1 MRTSHGESTRR
12 TFLGG
17 ACVGAALFSIG
28 CRTTSRDAPKT
39 ENPAVPR
46 EPDVTGASGGAE
58 ALDEALERLAS
69 RGPAYQGGLANHA
82 PMVAEVLVTLGR
94 PDAVAPWVDTYAPR
108 LEAWPRSAGRIAKG
122 AWIDAL
128 GKSEHAADWRA
139 FFEEELAG
147 ASYREVLARW
157 LPRLGA
163 GISGSAAHGIIRVSH
178 VVRALAARETAP
190 RRRELAAAL
199 AYWASTF
206 LRLPDAPGESSNLGV
221 QQAIDQL
228 EMVLPEHRGQGS
240 IVDRLAPLREMPSF
254 AKAADLV
261 DLRPEPAVV
270 LSDVTR
276 AFARVYC
283 ANAEQRDGRIAR
295 IHTVTGASALRP
307 LLPHLPGAL
316 QRSLLRS
323 IWQLDAA
330 VYVTH
335 AARGLKTPPIE
346 PFATSDDLVA
356 AAIDSR
362 DEHAIKLTEV
372 ALRENAKAE
381 DPAFH
386 LAAAHWVRANLPS

>member
-1 MRTSHGESTRR
+1 
-12 TFLGG
+12 
-17 ACVGAALFSIG
+17 
-28 CRTTSRDAPKT
+28 
-39 ENPAVPR
+39 
-46 EPDVTGASGGAE
+46 
-58 ALDEALERLAS
+58 
-69 RGPAYQGGLANHA
+69 
-82 PMVAEVLVTLGR
+82 MVAEALVTLGR
-94 PDAVAPWVDTYAPR
+94 ADAVAPWVDIYAPR

-122 AWIDAL
+122 AWSDAL

-139 FFEEELAG
+139 FFEDELAG

-178 VVRALAARETAP
+178 VVRALDARETAP

-206 LRLPDAPGESSNLGV
+206 HRLPDAPRESSNLGV
-221 QQAIDQL
+221 EPAIDQL
-228 EMVLPEHRGQGS
+228 EMVVPEHRGQGL

-254 AKAADLV
+254 ASAADLL
-261 DLRPEPAVV
+261 DLRPEPSVV
-270 LSDVTR
+270 LSDITR

-295 IHTVTGASALRP
+295 IHGVTGASALRP
-307 LLPHLPGAL
+307 LLPRLAPAL
-316 QRSLLRS
+316 HRSLLRA
-323 IWQLDAA
+323 IWQFDAA
-330 VYVTH
+330 VYMTH
-335 AARGLKTPPIE
+335 CARGLKAPPIE

-356 AAIDSR
+356 AAIACG

-372 ALRENAKAE
+372 ALRENAAAE